1 MLEEY
6 IQYDTIYIRFN
17 IYHTKHT
24 CILKHE
30 EEKCE
35 DFRFKLEFI
44 RIKVICVLVSETVKT
59 ICIQKQKICVSYL
72 FIRKTSWYELLK
84 LAVTFDPFVY
94 GPETDMWL
102 LWDNL

>member
-30 EEKCE
+30 EKCE
-35 DFRFKLEFI
+35 DFRFKLE
-44 RIKVICVLVSETVKT
+44 L
-59 ICIQKQKICVSYL
+59 IQI
-72 FIRKTSWYELLK
+72 
-84 LAVTFDPFVY
+84 
-94 GPETDMWL
+94 
-102 LWDNL
+102 